1 MGQHDTT
8 ANLAGSQQFLT
19 FSLSGE
25 MFGVGILTVKEIIE
39 YGSVTEIPMVPAF
52 ICGVIN
58 LRGAV
63 VPVIDLASRFG
74 GKRSEISRRTCIVII
89 ELSENDERQDVG
101 VVVDAV
107 SEVLEIPASE
117 IEPPPSSAT
126 SITAEVPSVRTEVRT
141 VVPGGVCVRALA
153 SRFKKPSK
161 ALASA
166 ATAARTPSGSLLSP
180 PAHRKAQPG

>member
-63 VPVIDLASRFG
+63 VPVIDLHRASFALFEG
-74 GKRSEISRRTCIVII
+74 S
-89 ELSENDERQDVG
+89 G
-101 VVVDAV
+101 V
-107 SEVLEIPASE
+107 P
-117 IEPPPSSAT
+117 
-126 SITAEVPSVRTEVRT
+126 
-141 VVPGGVCVRALA
+141 VCCYPL
-153 SRFKKPSK
+153 
-161 ALASA
+161 
-166 ATAARTPSGSLLSP
+166 
-180 PAHRKAQPG
+180 

>member
-63 VPVIDLASRFG
+63 VPVIDLAARFG
-74 GKRSEISRRTCIVII
+74 NTPTIPSRRTCIIR
-89 ELSENDERQDVG
+89 S
-101 VVVDAV
+101 
-107 SEVLEIPASE
+107 AS
-117 IEPPPSSAT
+117 SST
-126 SITAEVPSVRTEVRT
+126 MHTM
-141 VVPGGVCVRALA
+141 
-153 SRFKKPSK
+153 
-161 ALASA
+161 
-166 ATAARTPSGSLLSP
+166 
-180 PAHRKAQPG
+180 